1 MQCIQSYGGS
11 SSDSESD
18 NGEAAAFLLPIDP
31 KDSVANTLS
40 IVTAPEVVPMVS
52 APNYSKNDKKYLKSN
67 SEVKSCNVFITSQ
80 KLILISG

>member
-11 SSDSESD
+11 SSESESD

-31 KDSVANTLS
+31 TDSVANTLS

-52 APNYSKNDKKYLKSN
+52 APNKVKKKRPKQIHFKLK
-67 SEVKSCNVFITSQ
+67 VIQ
-80 KLILISG
+80 KLNRVMYS